1 MNKTEI
7 INNMTRTFN
16 RVGFKVKKHSPEILM
31 AAGVIG
37 TVTSAVMACKATTK
51 LSDIMDESKK
61 TVDQIHYAIENP
73 EELPEEYT
81 PEDGKK
87 DLAITYVQTGIKLA
101 KLYAPAVILGS
112 LSITAMVSSNNI
124 LRKRNITL
132 AAAYT
137 AIDKSFKDYR
147 GRVVER
153 FGKELDKELR
163 YNIKAKEFEERVV
176 DEKTGKITRKDNPRI
191 RHKSLRVLD
200 YDYDQDYIVG
210 AFQQLYGIDLTV
222 ENIHWWRF
230 KMLFNSLTKETKL
243 VEIMGYRSM
252 EINPKWDE
260 SHRKFYQDMKILYAL
275 PDNRTEEEKERD
287 FQEQLNNALGGG

>member
-1 MNKTEI
+1 MNVLISGLPKTV
-7 INNMTRTFN
+7 NVN
-16 RVGFKVKKHSPEILM
+16 GSPFLIKQNFSVWI
-31 AAGVIG
+31 AF
-37 TVTSAVMACKATTK
+37 TK
-51 LSDIMDESKK
+51 LMLDKSVPNFEK
-61 TVDQIHYAIENP
+61 
-73 EELPEEYT
+73 
-81 PEDGKK
+81 
-87 DLAITYVQTGIKLA
+87 
-101 KLYAPAVILGS
+101 
-112 LSITAMVSSNNI
+112 I
-124 LRKRNITL
+124 LRAIRLCFPKDNMPPHKTPNEIYY
-132 AAAYT
+132 AFNAIMWFYT
-137 AIDKSFKDYR
+137 MGED
-147 GRVVER
+147 E
-153 FGKELDKELR
+153 
-163 YNIKAKEFEERVV
+163 V
-176 DEKTGKITRKDNPRI
+176 DERTGKITRKDNPRI